1 MGSFKRNIG
10 IKLMGGL
17 RSVDNTVLVSKKLDE
32 KLKELSSINEQVKK
46 GTIDQSEAVRSV
58 NSLTSEMSKSIN
70 GVVINAEQLT
80 NAAQKS

>member
-32 KLKELSSINEQVKK
+32 KLKELSSIN
-46 GTIDQSEAVRSV
+46 
-58 NSLTSEMSKSIN
+58 
-70 GVVINAEQLT
+70 
-80 NAAQKS
+80 